1 MLRSEKHFINGKQ
14 KIALVTV
21 IVSTVALLAD
31 YVSYFDVYSK
41 AQALLVAFDCL
52 CYASALIL
60 FIASKRKLYRITFA
74 ITTYATLLNLL
85 LAPIFFETFYPNF
98 ASDSTIIFGR
108 DLFILT
114 IYLCTSAFIIGRV
127 HILIQF
133 FLSILLIVFYSVF
146 TEAPHIQLNLSTY
159 ILALIGLTIV
169 LFFVLEYTEIFIAK
183 ITEANAK
190 TQDLFANEN
199 KKNLRLQQYL
209 NAHAVL
215 SKEVE
220 SNLSESHNLSGF
232 GKNDAL
238 MQVCTNVVTVV
249 ALTMETNR
257 VSIWF
262 FSAGKDKLIRYVQF
276 ENHQIITA
284 QLELSVL
291 DYPVYFD
298 AINSKDCILANE
310 AANNNLTKEFKASYL
325 DAFNIRSM
333 LDCPILVNGKII
345 GIICCEQQQVNA
357 QWGGEEV
364 FFVDSMAD
372 FISIN
377 LQNQTIAGLFAN
389 LKEKNREIIDS
400 INYAKRIQ
408 TAILPSDK
416 MVARYMNHSFIIYKP
431 KDIIAGDFY
440 WLEAKD
446 DLIYFAAADCTGHG
460 VPGALISVICFNALN
475 RSVREYKLDLPG
487 EILDKTRELVLEQFS
502 KSHEDVKDGMDIS
515 LCVLNT
521 KTKEL
526 KWSGANNPL
535 WIVRNNALIVVKPD
549 KQPIGQYRYMK
560 PFSSHEIQL
569 EVNDNL
575 YIFTDGYADQFG
587 GSKDKKF
594 KTSAMK
600 SMLLQLQ
607 DKTMYEQK
615 QVMNQAFE
623 EWKGD
628 NEQIDDV
635 CVIGLRI

>member
-276 ENHQIITA
+276 ENHQIITT

-298 AINSKDCILANE
+298 AINSKD
-310 AANNNLTKEFKASYL
+310 
-325 DAFNIRSM
+325 
-333 LDCPILVNGKII
+333 
-345 GIICCEQQQVNA
+345 
-357 QWGGEEV
+357 
-364 FFVDSMAD
+364 
-372 FISIN
+372 
-377 LQNQTIAGLFAN
+377 
-389 LKEKNREIIDS
+389 
-400 INYAKRIQ
+400 
-408 TAILPSDK
+408 
-416 MVARYMNHSFIIYKP
+416 
-431 KDIIAGDFY
+431 
-440 WLEAKD
+440 
-446 DLIYFAAADCTGHG
+446 
-460 VPGALISVICFNALN
+460 
-475 RSVREYKLDLPG
+475 
-487 EILDKTRELVLEQFS
+487 
-502 KSHEDVKDGMDIS
+502 
-515 LCVLNT
+515 
-521 KTKEL
+521 
-526 KWSGANNPL
+526 
-535 WIVRNNALIVVKPD
+535 
-549 KQPIGQYRYMK
+549 
-560 PFSSHEIQL
+560 
-569 EVNDNL
+569 
-575 YIFTDGYADQFG
+575 
-587 GSKDKKF
+587 
-594 KTSAMK
+594 
-600 SMLLQLQ
+600 
-607 DKTMYEQK
+607 
-615 QVMNQAFE
+615 
-623 EWKGD
+623 
-628 NEQIDDV
+628 
-635 CVIGLRI
+635 